1 MTADIAQAFLLLL
14 FVGLLPNEIW
24 RWAGVAIGH
33 RLADGSPVFRWV
45 KLVASALVA
54 GLVARLMLSPAGLLA
69 ETPLLLRLAAIA
81 GGAAFYL
88 AAKRSIA
95 AGILGGEAVLVGG
108 IYALGI
114 DL

>member
-1 MTADIAQAFLLLL
+1 
-14 FVGLLPNEIW
+14 
-24 RWAGVAIGH
+24 
-33 RLADGSPVFRWV
+33 
-45 KLVASALVA
+45 
-54 GLVARLMLSPAGLLA
+54 MLSPAGLLA